1 MNNDS
6 SFKRHATCR
15 AGLAVTL
22 ALLAGVPA
30 CGDLDETDSDPPS
43 VDALALWDS
52 SHLVAVRT
60 YHKDPVIVDLQ
71 TGKQTRTLSSDTY
84 YSDIA
89 VIGNG
94 EFVCLQN
101 QSIDFFRSDGTRDA
115 DRSIPGALFSHMTV
129 SADRSTLA
137 YGIESDPTTNTIGI
151 VDLPGG
157 GQSFLSPDVA
167 FNLGT
172 SLSISRDGKL
182 VAFANGDVGVAAT
195 HAPAATSMCAL
206 ALDPRHPGSALATA
220 FSPVDDKLAASMV
233 DGDVNV
239 FDLAHFPDCTLVSS
253 YLSPEDD
260 PSTIQHMAFS
270 PDGSVLAISV
280 EQSVPS
286 PTAGVFVMT
295 GAIRLVDPAAG
306 TALAEWPVYRWEMTP
321 DGANAGPLVTD
332 LQWSDAGDRIAVSTS
347 NGPIQQ
353 WDVASSA
360 LLWSASL

>member
-1 MNNDS
+1 MNNNS
-6 SFKRHATCR
+6 SFKARATGH
-15 AGLAVTL
+15 AGLVVTL

-30 CGDLDETDSDPPS
+30 CGDLDETDADPPS
-43 VDALALWDS
+43 VDALASWDS

-60 YHKDPVIVDLQ
+60 YHKDPVIVDLE

-101 QSIDFFRSDGTRDA
+101 QSIDFFRSDGTRDPN
-115 DRSIPGALFSHMTV
+115 RSIPGALFSHMTV

-151 VDLPGG
+151 VDLPSGV
-157 GQSFLSPDVA
+157 QSSLSPDVS

-195 HAPAATSMCAL
+195 HSPATSMCAL
-206 ALDPRHPGSALATA
+206 ALDPRHPGGSLATA
-220 FSPVDDKLAASMV
+220 FSPVDDRLAVTMV
-233 DGDVNV
+233 DGDVNI
-239 FDLAHFPDCTLVSS
+239 FDLGNFPDCTLVSS

-260 PSTIQHMAFS
+260 PSTIQHIAFS

-286 PTAGVFVMT
+286 QTAGVVVMT

-306 TALAEWPVYRWEMTP
+306 TALAEWPVYRWGMTP
-321 DGANAGPLVTD
+321 DGPNDGPLITD

-347 NGPIQQ
+347 NGPIKQ
-353 WDVASSA
+353 WDVASGT